1 MNAQGTPEHADAGT
15 AQLRMD
21 FANLIDGELVA
32 GKEWFDVINPATG
45 KAFARAPLAS
55 REALDRAVAAA
66 RRAFPG
72 WRATAVSERRAAI
85 GRMAR
90 ILTDNAAALAELLT
104 LEQGKP
110 VGQSRDEISRAATQS
125 VGMAEII
132 VADELLEDS
141 AQRRIELKYFPLGV
155 VGIITPWNAPI
166 NLAAG
171 PLVAALYTGNTVIL
185 KPSPYTPLCTLKIAA
200 LLRDV
205 FPPGV
210 LNVLA
215 GPDQL
220 GEGMTTHS
228 GIDKISFTGSVQ
240 TGKRVMA
247 SCAGTLK
254 RFTLELGGNDAAI
267 VLDDVDPRGVAPKL
281 FFAAFVNSGQ
291 VCMAIKRI
299 YAHESIYADLCTA
312 LAEEATKARI
322 GSGLEAGV
330 QLGPIQNREQYDKVV
345 GILADTTAQG
355 ARILAGGRVPA
366 GPGYFF
372 PPTVVTD
379 IDDHS
384 RLVQEEQFG
393 PIVPVLK
400 FSDEEDALRRANDT
414 RFGLS
419 GSVWSADPE
428 RAARLA
434 ARLEVGTAWVNQHRT
449 TSATVPFGGAKESG
463 MGRQYA
469 ELGLKGY
476 MEPRVI
482 SVLKG

>member
-1 MNAQGTPEHADAGT
+1 MNVQPAPDHPLAAHAPPRA
-15 AQLRMD
+15 D
-21 FANLIDGELVA
+21 FAHLIDGELVT
-32 GKEWFDVINPATG
+32 GKEWFEVINPATG
-45 KAFARAPLAS
+45 QAFARAPLLS
-55 REALDRAVAAA
+55 RPELDRAVASA
-66 RRAFPG
+66 RRAFSS
-72 WRATAVSERRAAI
+72 WRATPVAERRAAI
-85 GRMAR
+85 GRMAQ

-104 LEQGKP
+104 QEQGKP
-110 VGQSRDEISRAATQS
+110 VGQSRDEIGRAAAQS
-125 VGMAEII
+125 VGMAQILI
-132 VADELLEDS
+132 ADELLEES
-141 AQRRIELKYFPLGV
+141 AERRIELKYFPLGV

-171 PLVAALYTGNTVIL
+171 PLVAALYTGNTVVL

-210 LNVLA
+210 LNMVA
-215 GPDQL
+215 CPDEL
-220 GEGMTTHS
+220 GEWLTAHP
-228 GIDKISFTGSVQ
+228 GIDKISFTGSVA
-240 TGKRVMA
+240 TCKHVMA
-247 SCAGTLK
+247 SCADNLK
-254 RFTLELGGNDAAI
+254 RFTLELGGNDARI
-267 VLDDVDPRGVAPKL
+267 VLDDVDPRTVAPKL

-299 YAHESIYADLCTA
+299 YAHESIYEELCTA
-312 LAEEATKARI
+312 LAEEATKARV
-322 GSGLEAGV
+322 GNGLEPGV
-330 QLGPIQNREQYDKVV
+330 QLGPIQNLEQYEKVI
-345 GILADTTAQG
+345 GILKDTTARG
-355 ARILAGGRVPA
+355 ARILAGGRGPA
-366 GPGYFF
+366 GPGDFF
-372 PPTVVTD
+372 PPTVVAD
-379 IDDHS
+379 IDEQR

-434 ARLEVGTAWVNQHRT
+434 ARLEVGTAWVNQHRA

-469 ELGLKGY
+469 ALGLKGY

-482 SVLKG
+482 SVLKT

>member
-1 MNAQGTPEHADAGT
+1 MNAPAAPDHSGAET
-15 AQLRMD
+15 APLRMD
-21 FANLIDGELVA
+21 FAHLIDGELVS
-32 GKEWFDVINPATG
+32 GKEWFDVLNPATG
-45 KAFARAPLAS
+45 KAFARAPLLS
-55 REALDRAVAAA
+55 RAQLDRAVTAA
-66 RRAFPG
+66 RRAFPA
-72 WRATAVSERRAAI
+72 WRATAVADRRAAI
-85 GRMAR
+85 GRMAQ
-90 ILTDNAAALAELLT
+90 ILTDNAATLAELLT

-125 VGMAEII
+125 IGMAAI
-132 VADELLEDS
+132 VIADELLEDN

-171 PLVAALYTGNTVIL
+171 PLVAALYTGNTVVL

-210 LNVLA
+210 LNVVA
-215 GPDQL
+215 GPDEL
-220 GEGMTTHS
+220 GAWMTAHP

-240 TGKRVMA
+240 TGKQVMA

-267 VLDDVDPRGVAPKL
+267 VLDDVDPRVVAPKL

-299 YAHESIYADLCTA
+299 YAHESIYEELCTA
-312 LAEEATKARI
+312 LAEEATKARV
-322 GSGLEAGV
+322 GSGLEPGV
-330 QLGPIQNREQYDKVV
+330 QLGPIQNKEQYDKVI
-345 GILADTTAQG
+345 GILNDTTAQG
-355 ARILAGGRVPA
+355 ARILSGGRVPE

-372 PPTVVTD
+372 PPTVVAD
-379 IDDHS
+379 IDEHS

-434 ARLEVGTAWVNQHRT
+434 ARLEVGTAWINQHRA

-469 ELGLKGY
+469 ALGLKGY

-482 SVLKG
+482 SVLKS